1 MLSTYR
7 KEESNQPW
15 HHFWCHLALSCWC
28 GRGSTTTQRVLC
40 SKSIPWTDKMR
51 MVMRQGGY
59 GLAEPNLVGMNRYY
73 KGQITIVCV
82 GTSLYYCNR
91 CYLIYRERIK
101 SVLSYDIPKQALP
114 STYFVIPLRTPRGL
128 YSPADSA
135 KMQYVFSNSRGESF
149 LFGISRNK

>member
-1 MLSTYR
+1 
-7 KEESNQPW
+7 
-15 HHFWCHLALSCWC
+15 
-28 GRGSTTTQRVLC
+28 
-40 SKSIPWTDKMR
+40 
-51 MVMRQGGY
+51 MRQGGY

-128 YSPADSA
+128 YSPSGL
-135 KMQYVFSNSRGESF
+135 GENAVCF
-149 LFGISRNK
+149 LQFERRIFLVWYF